1 MKPAWYILKRGQEL
15 RNSLAGGTGK
25 TLFGAATTVLDK
37 RNSKRSIGIMIFLM
51 EAVLASIFWLEDAPI
66 NTSNT
71 IYVTYTLRKAYHILV
86 WFGSAFAH
94 YALNFQSIKS
104 KTDKV
109 RKASRYAPLHKL
121 LYGINF
127 LHWSNFMVSSEK
139 NFSPHHH
146 HPWNFMVSSC
156 PILNCCEKIF
166 TLKIHRTPMAWI
178 YALESILYDVFLIN

>member
-1 MKPAWYILKRGQEL
+1 MKPAWYILKRGHEL

-86 WFGSAFAH
+86 WFGSVFAH
-94 YALNFQSIKS
+94 FAFSLSSSSI
-104 KTDKV
+104 
-109 RKASRYAPLHKL
+109 
-121 LYGINF
+121 F
-127 LHWSNFMVSSEK
+127 FFF
-139 NFSPHHH
+139 FS
-146 HPWNFMVSSC
+146 
-156 PILNCCEKIF
+156 
-166 TLKIHRTPMAWI
+166 A
-178 YALESILYDVFLIN
+178 LINSNRYCLCMWLHYARDKITFHTMFMQCSWDPQPLY